1 VIEGPLM
8 DGMNVVGD
16 LFGDGKMFLP
26 QVVKSARV
34 MKKSVAYLDP
44 FLEAE
49 KDEYG
54 ARTQGKILMATVK
67 GDVHDIGKNIVGVVL
82 SCNNYEIIDLGVMVP
97 AETILETAIKENVD
111 IIGLS
116 GLITPSL
123 DEMVFVAKEMTRR
136 GFELPLMIGG
146 ATTSKA
152 HTAVK
157 IEPQYDKGVFYVK
170 DASKAVGVATSLLS
184 DKLKPALVQNTKE
197 EYEEVRV
204 RRASKGKTK
213 LVSLE
218 AARKNKPKLKF
229 DQITTPNKLGI
240 HVFKDYD
247 LSEIFEFIDWVPF
260 FRTWELAGKFPDILT
275 DEVVGESASALFKD
289 AKAMF
294 KKVMDEKLLQANAV
308 VGIFPANSVNE
319 DIELTDENGKVLMT
333 LNQLR
338 QQLDKNGNTPNFCL
352 SDFIAPKDDGVQDY
366 MGAFAVT
373 TGINIDP
380 LVAAYEADHDDYN
393 SIMIKAVAD
402 RFAEAFAEM
411 MHYKFRTE
419 LWGYSDE
426 DFNNDELIKEDY
438 RGIRPAPGYPACP
451 EHSEKEKLWELL
463 DVEKNTGMTLTSSY
477 AMLPTASVSGWYFA
491 HPKSRYFGVAKINQQ
506 QVEDY
511 AKRKGVSVGDAERL
525 LSPNL
530 D

>member
-1 VIEGPLM
+1 
-8 DGMNVVGD
+8 
-16 LFGDGKMFLP
+16 
-26 QVVKSARV
+26 
-34 MKKSVAYLDP
+34 
-44 FLEAE
+44 
-49 KDEYG
+49 
-54 ARTQGKILMATVK
+54 
-67 GDVHDIGKNIVGVVL
+67 
-82 SCNNYEIIDLGVMVP
+82 MVP
-97 AETILETAIKENVD
+97 ADTILETAIKENVD

-123 DEMVFVAKEMTRR
+123 DEMVFVAKEMTRQ

-184 DKLKPALVQNTKE
+184 TKLKPKLFQSTKE
-197 EYEEVRV
+197 EYEQVRFK
-204 RRASKGKTK
+204 RANKGPSR

-218 AARKNKPKLKF
+218 GARKNKPKLKF
-229 DQITTPNKLGI
+229 DSITKPNQIGI
-240 HVFKDYD
+240 QVFEDYD
-247 LSEIFEFIDWVPF
+247 LNEIFEFIDWVPF

-275 DEVVGESASALFKD
+275 DEVVGEAATQLFAD
-289 AKAMF
+289 AKMMF
-294 KKVMDEKLLQANAV
+294 KKVMDGKLLQANAV
-308 VGIFPANSVNE
+308 VGIFPANSINE
-319 DIELTDENGKVLMT
+319 DIELYDDNGKVLMT

-338 QQLDKNGNTPNFCL
+338 QQLDKKGNTPNFCL
-352 SDFIAPKDDGVQDY
+352 SDFIAPKDSGVQDY

-373 TGINIDP
+373 AGINIDP
-380 LVAAYEADHDDYN
+380 LVEAYEADHDDYN

-477 AMLPTASVSGWYFA
+477 AMLPTSSVSGWYFA
-491 HPKSRYFGVAKINQQ
+491 HPESRYFGVAKINQQ
-506 QVEDY
+506 QVKNY
-511 AKRKGVSVGDAERL
+511 ASRKGISVEQAERL

-530 D
+530 E